1 MSDNP
6 DNNDPH
12 TEQRIM
18 HAMRKV
24 LASVIRETTPNPG
37 MKHILSESTR
47 EDVRMCFTLIS
58 TRERELAE
66 QSGISLDMRPRYV
79 DDQPS
84 NTTVVSI
91 KKIKKS
97 VKNDRQDSSE

>member
-1 MSDNP
+1 MSE
-6 DNNDPH
+6 NNDSN
-12 TEQRIM
+12 TEQRVM

-37 MKHILSESTR
+37 MKHILSEGTR

-58 TRERELAE
+58 SRERELAE
-66 QSGISLDMRPRYV
+66 QSGLSLDMRPRYT
-79 DDQPS
+79 DQPK

-91 KKIKKS
+91 DKIKKS
-97 VKNDRQDSSE
+97 VKDNSDENAK

>member
-1 MSDNP
+1 
-6 DNNDPH
+6 
-12 TEQRIM
+12 M

-66 QSGISLDMRPRYV
+66 KSGISLDMRPRYA
-79 DDQPS
+79 DEPK

-91 KKIKKS
+91 DKIKKS
-97 VKNDRQDSSE
+97 VKKDNEDNIK